1 MSALERER
9 MTPTAILYPAVAM
22 FFLTLGVMVWLGVAR
37 YTAIHDRSVSIK
49 YFRLFNEG
57 QQPERLHLL
66 SRHMQ
71 NHFEIPPLF
80 YAGILFTFAS
90 GSVTWVSV
98 VLAWLFFFTR
108 CAHSFIHLGANDVS
122 ARFFTFGMSLIFL
135 AGIWVSL
142 LASLLLSAS

>member
-1 MSALERER
+1 
-9 MTPTAILYPAVAM
+9 MTPTAILFPGIAM
-22 FFLTLGVMVWLGVAR
+22 FSLTFGVMVRLGIAR

-49 YFRLFNEG
+49 YFRTFNEG
-57 QQPERLHLL
+57 NQPERLHLL

-80 YAGILFTFAS
+80 YAGILFTYAS
-90 GSVTWVSV
+90 GSVTVLCV

-108 CAHSFIHLGANDVS
+108 CIHSFIHLGANNVS
-122 ARFFTFGMSLIFL
+122 ARFFTFGASLIFL

-142 LASLLLSAS
+142 LVSLLTSAA